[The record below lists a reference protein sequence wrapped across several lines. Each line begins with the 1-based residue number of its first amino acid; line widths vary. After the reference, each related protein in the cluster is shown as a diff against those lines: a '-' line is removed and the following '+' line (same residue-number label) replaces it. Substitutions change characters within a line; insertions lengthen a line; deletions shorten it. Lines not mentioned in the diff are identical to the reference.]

1 MTTPDGSI
9 RVYDGEDFRF
19 YKEAHFLIRPLEP
32 ATDPRGGV
40 TVHAEDGTYLGW
52 ITGRQL
58 LNLAKEAK

>member
-1 MTTPDGSI
+1 MAEQL

-19 YKEAHFLIRPLEP
+19 YKEKWFLLRPLEHLV
-32 ATDPRGGV
+32 DPRGGV

-58 LNLAKEAK
+58 MDMAMESK